1 MLSFENDFFDS
12 SIFKLTQHVTPESK
26 ESWTASSH
34 TCPESLRGICDLITP
49 LIHPVTAES
58 FTSRTGKV
66 YELPSKS
73 PRFTHSLG
81 RKILILDVEN
91 RVLNNSGGLLDK
103 EKPSTDEFS
112 GLTFGRL
119 NHYIFG

>member
-1 MLSFENDFFDS
+1 M
-12 SIFKLTQHVTPESK
+12 
-26 ESWTASSH
+26 ASSH
-34 TCPESLRGICDLITP
+34 TCPESLRGICNLIKP

-58 FTSRTGKV
+58 FTSRTGQV

-73 PRFTHSLG
+73 PRFTYSLG

-91 RVLNNSGGLLDK
+91 RILNDSGGLLDK
-103 EKPSTDEFS
+103 EKPSTDELH

-119 NHYIFG
+119 NHYIYG